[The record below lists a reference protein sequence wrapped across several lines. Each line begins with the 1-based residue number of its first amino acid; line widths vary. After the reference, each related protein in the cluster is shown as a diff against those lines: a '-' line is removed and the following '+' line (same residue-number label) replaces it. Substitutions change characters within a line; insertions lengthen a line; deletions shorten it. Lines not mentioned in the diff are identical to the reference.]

1 MNCIFLCFKKYIIAS
16 VVALPFFRV
25 LKFVTVE
32 SIGTSG
38 FRARYSSSWDFLLNF
53 LIKLRR
59 RDQGEIPLVG
69 LFSAGWPLDA
79 FLAPAVRQLDYQG
92 GQFGGRRPYI
102 GCWDRRNMWCGWGS
116 WGAKDCRRQ
125 CRWHRR
131 PRQGRRRWWCCSTK
145 FRRRRRIP
153 VWKPLNPLL
162 PFLFDWDY
170 TPNLDF
176 LNWELVVWSGVKNN
190 SNTRHIIF
198 MNLWTKKK
206 YKVGGNGNRQNQ
218 QIYFCSLNLIFYHL

>member
-1 MNCIFLCFKKYIIAS
+1 MWCRWTSFLFKIHTIQYVLGLRTSITRPRPRTRPLPILRLDMYWFLLLDLTHIMNYIFLCFKKYIIAS
-16 VVALPFFRV
+16 VVALPFFGV

-92 GQFGGRRPYI
+92 GQFGGRSTPIYSRSS
-102 GCWDRRNMWCGWGS
+102 DRKKSKHFVSYKYFPLVLGLLKSRISEKSFELLLRKPNNKLFHYKARLQPVSKITTIATRNRC
-116 WGAKDCRRQ
+116 
-125 CRWHRR
+125 
-131 PRQGRRRWWCCSTK
+131 
-145 FRRRRRIP
+145 
-153 VWKPLNPLL
+153 
-162 PFLFDWDY
+162 
-170 TPNLDF
+170 
-176 LNWELVVWSGVKNN
+176 
-190 SNTRHIIF
+190 
-198 MNLWTKKK
+198 
-206 YKVGGNGNRQNQ
+206 
-218 QIYFCSLNLIFYHL
+218 